1 MGSGEKIAPLPL
13 RSHTEIFE
21 EHFPYYLAIGM
32 TYEQFWEQNSS
43 LVIFYRKANQ
53 IKIQQQN
60 TMLWLQGQYFYDA
73 LGAISPI
80 LHAFAKQGTKPGKYT
95 QKPYPITDSDRKL
108 EAERQAKARRD
119 AFKASLMAF
128 ADQWE
133 QDKKGGGEP

>member
-53 IKIQQQN
+53 LKLQQQN

>member
-53 IKIQQQN
+53 LKLQQQN

-108 EAERQAKARRD
+108 EAERQAKAKRD